1 MSSPQL
7 HLKGIPIVQLPL
19 RIYIYFLTMTKPVD
33 PGRDS
38 GQATS
43 EYALVMLAAA
53 LIALLVIAW
62 ATGGGGAGKI
72 GQLFDRVI
80 DSVTAKLP

>member
-1 MSSPQL
+1 MKCPPCVTENPRSRASAA
-7 HLKGIPIVQLPL
+7 
-19 RIYIYFLTMTKPVD
+19 VD
-33 PGRDS
+33 R

-53 LIALLVIAW
+53 LIALLAIGW

-72 GQLFDRVI
+72 GQMFDRVVEDVMNRI
-80 DSVTAKLP
+80 P

>member
-1 MSSPQL
+1 METDIEQSP
-7 HLKGIPIVQLPL
+7 
-19 RIYIYFLTMTKPVD
+19 
-33 PGRDS
+33 DS

-43 EYALVMLAAA
+43 EYALVMLAAG

-72 GQLFDRVI
+72 GWLFDSVI
-80 DSVTAKLP
+80 DGITSKLP

>member
-1 MSSPQL
+1 MEHENPDARS
-7 HLKGIPIVQLPL
+7 V
-19 RIYIYFLTMTKPVD
+19 
-33 PGRDS
+33 RDA

-43 EYALVMLAAA
+43 EYALVMLAAG

-72 GQLFDRVI
+72 GSLFDGVI
-80 DSVTAKLP
+80 DGITSKLP

>member
-1 MSSPQL
+1 MNTYQTSSTRPTI
-7 HLKGIPIVQLPL
+7 KD
-19 RIYIYFLTMTKPVD
+19 R
-33 PGRDS
+33 

-53 LIALLVIAW
+53 LIALLAVAW
-62 ATGGGGAGKI
+62 ATNGGGAGKV

-80 DSVTAKLP
+80 DSVTTRAL

>member
-1 MSSPQL
+1 METDIEQSP
-7 HLKGIPIVQLPL
+7 
-19 RIYIYFLTMTKPVD
+19 
-33 PGRDS
+33 DS

-43 EYALVMLAAA
+43 EYALVMLAAG

-72 GQLFDRVI
+72 GSLFDSVI
-80 DSVTAKLP
+80 DGITSNLP

>member
-1 MSSPQL
+1 MNRL
-7 HLKGIPIVQLPL
+7 RFILVAMMTRLTLP
-19 RIYIYFLTMTKPVD
+19 D
-33 PGRDS
+33 DDS

-53 LIALLVIAW
+53 LIALLAIAW

-72 GQLFDRVI
+72 GQLFDKVI
-80 DSVTAKLP
+80 DSITSRF

>member
-1 MSSPQL
+1 MEPENET
-7 HLKGIPIVQLPL
+7 IDI
-19 RIYIYFLTMTKPVD
+19 
-33 PGRDS
+33 RDV

-43 EYALVMLAAA
+43 EYALVMLAAG

-72 GQLFDRVI
+72 GSLFDGVI
-80 DSVTAKLP
+80 DGITSKLP

>member
-1 MSSPQL
+1 MSTTDD
-7 HLKGIPIVQLPL
+7 I
-19 RIYIYFLTMTKPVD
+19 
-33 PGRDS
+33 RDS

-43 EYALVMLAAA
+43 EYALVMLAAG

-72 GQLFDRVI
+72 GSLFDSVI
-80 DSVTAKLP
+80 DGITSRLP

>member
-1 MSSPQL
+1 MTQ
-7 HLKGIPIVQLPL
+7 ICQ
-19 RIYIYFLTMTKPVD
+19 RIYVFVLALTTPLND
-33 PGRDS
+33 NQDS

-62 ATGGGGAGKI
+62 ATGGGGAGKV

>member
-1 MSSPQL
+1 MTQ
-7 HLKGIPIVQLPL
+7 ICQ
-19 RIYIYFLTMTKPVD
+19 RMYIYFLTFTLPTNDK
-33 PGRDS
+33 RDS

-53 LIALLVIAW
+53 LIALLVITW
-62 ATGGGGAGKI
+62 ATGGGGAGKV

>member
-1 MSSPQL
+1 ME
-7 HLKGIPIVQLPL
+7 HEN
-19 RIYIYFLTMTKPVD
+19 RNARPV
-33 PGRDS
+33 RDA

-43 EYALVMLAAA
+43 EYALVMLAAG

-72 GQLFDRVI
+72 GSLFDGVI
-80 DSVTAKLP
+80 DGITSKLP

>member
-1 MSSPQL
+1 MKRIRRVL
-7 HLKGIPIVQLPL
+7 IAMTTRLML
-19 RIYIYFLTMTKPVD
+19 RND
-33 PGRDS
+33 DS

-53 LIALLVIAW
+53 LIALLAIAW

-72 GQLFDRVI
+72 GQLFDKVI
-80 DSVTAKLP
+80 DSITSRF

>member
-1 MSSPQL
+1 M
-7 HLKGIPIVQLPL
+7 VQLS
-19 RIYIYFLTMTKPVD
+19 RRFFIYFLTLTKPVD
-33 PGRDS
+33 TDRDS

>member
-1 MSSPQL
+1 MTTHDIEPEPS
-7 HLKGIPIVQLPL
+7 LPE
-19 RIYIYFLTMTKPVD
+19 
-33 PGRDS
+33 RDS

-43 EYALVMLAAA
+43 EYALVMLAAG

-72 GQLFDRVI
+72 GALFDGVI
-80 DSVTAKLP
+80 DGITSKLP

>member
-1 MSSPQL
+1 MTQICQRMYTHLPPLTSPTT
-7 HLKGIPIVQLPL
+7 VE
-19 RIYIYFLTMTKPVD
+19 
-33 PGRDS
+33 RDS

-80 DSVTAKLP
+80 DSVTSKLP

>member
-1 MSSPQL
+1 MTQ
-7 HLKGIPIVQLPL
+7 ICQ
-19 RIYIYFLTMTKPVD
+19 RIYVFVLALTNPLNDK
-33 PGRDS
+33 RDS

-62 ATGGGGAGKI
+62 ATGGGGAGKV
-72 GQLFDRVI
+72 GELFDRVI
-80 DSVTAKLP
+80 DSVTSKLP

>member
-1 MSSPQL
+1 MTQ
-7 HLKGIPIVQLPL
+7 ICQ
-19 RIYIYFLTMTKPVD
+19 RIYIFVLALTTPLNDK
-33 PGRDS
+33 RDS

-62 ATGGGGAGKI
+62 ATGGGGAGKV
-72 GQLFDRVI
+72 GELFDRVI
-80 DSVTAKLP
+80 DSVTSKLP

>member
-1 MSSPQL
+1 M
-7 HLKGIPIVQLPL
+7 KGRPMEHENPDT
-19 RIYIYFLTMTKPVD
+19 RPV
-33 PGRDS
+33 RDV

-43 EYALVMLAAA
+43 EYALVMLAAG

-72 GQLFDRVI
+72 GSLFDGVI
-80 DSVTAKLP
+80 DGITSKLP

>member
-1 MSSPQL
+1 MPDSSSPA
-7 HLKGIPIVQLPL
+7 
-19 RIYIYFLTMTKPVD
+19 TSD
-33 PGRDS
+33 PSRDG

-53 LIALLVIAW
+53 LIALLAVAW

-72 GQLFDRVI
+72 GQLFDRVV
-80 DSVTAKLP
+80 DSVTERAL